1 MGTTPNYEFNVPV
14 GSDIVNLLTQLIP
27 NWSNLDTILKTI
39 SNTGVGTA
47 TELKTGTVHSLTR
60 SDTGRKVFTFVAT
73 TNFVAGE
80 TFLLDGEQ
88 VTALTASGEQLSTGC
103 YVIGSNVL
111 VSVHDTLLT
120 FYVPESTAKDAQ
132 KLGGE
137 LPSHYATEADLEEI
151 QTDMSAVE
159 TKLGTGVF
167 QTQAQNA
174 VDAVNELNTQLT
186 LVDISS
192 QLVSDTPVG
201 TVNAKSMRRMGNLIE
216 LDFSVT
222 LNQTLANGSAIFGG
236 LPKPLTNGTEQFTF
250 TAINGGIHTPIL
262 FHYVN
267 GYLGAI
273 YPQSGVTSNGSVI
286 TGHVMYIAE

>member
-1 MGTTPNYEFNVPV
+1 MGTTPNYGFNVPV
-14 GSDIVNLLTQLIP
+14 GSDIVNLLTQNNP

-60 SDTGRKVFTFVAT
+60 SDTDRKVFTFVAT

-80 TFLLDGEQ
+80 TFLLDGDQ

-159 TKLGTGVF
+159 AKLGTGVF

-174 VDAVNELNTQLT
+174 VDAVNELNTHLNANTRTDEIDLT
-186 LVDISS
+186 TQTLPYTLPSDGYITVETSS
-192 QLVSDTPVG
+192 
-201 TVNAKSMRRMGNLIE
+201 
-216 LDFSVT
+216 T
-222 LNQTLANGSAIFGG
+222 LNAVAQTVLDDRNDVRLAVLTARTAVQGQGNANSTFAKKGMKIESVVARDGSTVKFRAI
-236 LPKPLTNGTEQFTF
+236 
-250 TAINGGIHTPIL
+250 
-262 FHYVN
+262 
-267 GYLGAI
+267 
-273 YPQSGVTSNGSVI
+273 
-286 TGHVMYIAE
+286 

>member
-14 GSDIVNLLTQLIP
+14 GSDIVNLLTQNNP

-60 SDTGRKVFTFVAT
+60 SDTDRKVFTFVAT

-80 TFLLDGEQ
+80 TFLLDGDQ

-159 TKLGTGVF
+159 AKLGTGVF

-174 VDAVNELNTQLT
+174 VDAVNELNTHLSSKVDSNNIYVRQIALSSTGTYYTVDLPSGWAIEDCVIVGAQYRNANNGLWYNVNITDVAIAFQTVSGTNKVGALT
-186 LVDISS
+186 TSS
-192 QLVSDTPVG
+192 IIDKVKVA
-201 TVNAKSMRRMGNLIE
+201 VYKYR
-216 LDFSVT
+216 
-222 LNQTLANGSAIFGG
+222 
-236 LPKPLTNGTEQFTF
+236 
-250 TAINGGIHTPIL
+250 
-262 FHYVN
+262 
-267 GYLGAI
+267 
-273 YPQSGVTSNGSVI
+273 
-286 TGHVMYIAE
+286 

>member
-1 MGTTPNYEFNVPV
+1 MGTTPNFNFNVPV
-14 GSDIVNLLTQLIP
+14 GSDIVNLLTQNNP
-27 NWSNLDTILKTI
+27 NWENLDTILKTI

-60 SDTGRKVFTFVAT
+60 SDTDRKVFTFVAT

-137 LPSHYATEADLEEI
+137 LPSHYATESDLEEI

-159 TKLGTGVF
+159 AKLGTGVF

-174 VDAVNELNTQLT
+174 VDAVNELNTHLNANKYGTGVAITSTLYEVESDGYVLINSSSLTTGKMGIDATDSNGVTHGLLNHSITDRYQLYSAF
-186 LVDISS
+186 VRKGMKV
-192 QLVSDTPVG
+192 QLNST
-201 TVNAKSMRRMGNLIE
+201 TS
-216 LDFSVT
+216 
-222 LNQTLANGSAIFGG
+222 
-236 LPKPLTNGTEQFTF
+236 
-250 TAINGGIHTPIL
+250 
-262 FHYVN
+262 
-267 GYLGAI
+267 
-273 YPQSGVTSNGSVI
+273 SGVVATFYPLV
-286 TGHVMYIAE
+286 

>member
-1 MGTTPNYEFNVPV
+1 MGTTPNYNFNVPV
-14 GSDIVNLLTQLIP
+14 GSDIVNLLTQNNP

-60 SDTGRKVFTFVAT
+60 SDTDRKVFTFVAT

-80 TFLLDGEQ
+80 TFLLDGDQ

-132 KLGGE
+132 RLGGE

-159 TKLGTGVF
+159 AKLGTGVF

-174 VDAVNELNTQLT
+174 VDAVNELNTT
-186 LVDISS
+186 LNGVLGWTTLQS
-192 QLVSDTPVG
+192 VTGMTPVQLPNDFHDVMVRASIYTG
-201 TVNAKSMRRMGNLIE
+201 GVHLCVNFALNKNDFDTSRRFLSGCT
-216 LDFSVT
+216 DGST
-222 LNQTLANGSAIFGG
+222 ANGYFAVQTSSNNTVSLARFLYNADYTASA
-236 LPKPLTNGTEQFTF
+236 E
-250 TAINGGIHTPIL
+250 
-262 FHYVN
+262 V
-267 GYLGAI
+267 
-273 YPQSGVTSNGSVI
+273 SVS
-286 TGHVMYIAE
+286 YR

>member
-1 MGTTPNYEFNVPV
+1 MGTTPNYNFNVPV
-14 GSDIVNLLTQLIP
+14 GSDIVNLLTQNNP
-27 NWSNLDTILKTI
+27 NWEALDTILKTI

-60 SDTGRKVFTFVAT
+60 SDTDKKVFTFDAT

-132 KLGGE
+132 RLGGE
-137 LPSHYATEADLEEI
+137 LPSHYATEADLEDI
-151 QTDMSAVE
+151 QNDMSAVE
-159 TKLGTGVF
+159 AKLGTGVF

-174 VDAVNELNTQLT
+174 VDAVNELNTHL
-186 LVDISS
+186 SS
-192 QLVSDTPVG
+192 LIVSETITGTAQTITPAA
-201 TVNAKSMRRMGNLIE
+201 NAK
-216 LDFSVT
+216 FT
-222 LNQTLANGSAIFGG
+222 LNCAKADYKVLSFNVINIGTTLFDIVAQSLGNDSITIVVDNIDSTSHVFT
-236 LPKPLTNGTEQFTF
+236 PKIE
-250 TAINGGIHTPIL
+250 
-262 FHYVN
+262 VW
-267 GYLGAI
+267 
-273 YPQSGVTSNGSVI
+273 
-286 TGHVMYIAE
+286 YIKE

>member
-14 GSDIVNLLTQLIP
+14 GSDIVNLLTQNNP

-60 SDTGRKVFTFVAT
+60 SDTDRKVFTFVAT

-137 LPSHYATEADLEEI
+137 LPSHYATEAELEEI
-151 QTDMSAVE
+151 QNDMSAVE
-159 TKLGTGVF
+159 AKLGTGVF

-174 VDAVNELNTQLT
+174 VDAVNELNTHLNN
-186 LVDISS
+186 LVIPK
-192 QLVSDTPVG
+192 LFIDTTNVLHTGSFTSWTATEDAFCVVRSG
-201 TVNAKSMRRMGNLIE
+201 TAS
-216 LDFSVT
+216 SVT
-222 LNQTLANGSAIFGG
+222 IDGVVVGYSAGSTLSNFSCYIKAGQVIGASGSPALDAFG
-236 LPKPLTNGTEQFTF
+236 LM
-250 TAINGGIHTPIL
+250 
-262 FHYVN
+262 
-267 GYLGAI
+267 
-273 YPQSGVTSNGSVI
+273 S
-286 TGHVMYIAE
+286 

>member
-14 GSDIVNLLTQLIP
+14 GSDIVNLLTQNNP

-60 SDTGRKVFTFVAT
+60 SDTDRKVFTFVAT

-132 KLGGE
+132 RLGGE

-159 TKLGTGVF
+159 AKLGTGVF

-174 VDAVNELNTQLT
+174 VDAVNELNTHLKLKSTSDYMTAYNGASEYIIVVGQGT
-186 LVDISS
+186 LPSTSKVALSIYI
-192 QLVSDTPVG
+192 P
-201 TVNAKSMRRMGNLIE
+201 K
-216 LDFSVT
+216 
-222 LNQTLANGSAIFGG
+222 SAITSTPYYWQVTDAYNGANFIHLQALLDNTSCGAGMYYGAG
-236 LPKPLTNGTEQFTF
+236 LISDST
-250 TAINGGIHTPIL
+250 
-262 FHYVN
+262 
-267 GYLGAI
+267 
-273 YPQSGVTSNGSVI
+273 I
-286 TGHVMYIAE
+286 TYYYR

>member
-1 MGTTPNYEFNVPV
+1 MGTTPNYNFNVPV
-14 GSDIVNLLTQLIP
+14 GSDIVNLLTQNNP
-27 NWSNLDTILKTI
+27 NWEALDTILKTI

-60 SDTGRKVFTFVAT
+60 SDTDKKVFTFDAT

-80 TFLLDGEQ
+80 TFLLDGDQ

-159 TKLGTGVF
+159 AKLGTGVF

-174 VDAVNELNTQLT
+174 VDAVNELNTHLT
-186 LVDISS
+186 RITATIPSDYTANTWATIAYLPDSGITTNFDKLSITYNIDRQGDYLVISHE
-192 QLVSDTPVG
+192 VSMKVSSSGYVQINLD
-201 TVNAKSMRRMGNLIE
+201 NASYRGFTINL
-216 LDFSVT
+216 F
-222 LNQTLANGSAIFGG
+222 
-236 LPKPLTNGTEQFTF
+236 
-250 TAINGGIHTPIL
+250 
-262 FHYVN
+262 
-267 GYLGAI
+267 
-273 YPQSGVTSNGSVI
+273 VI
-286 TGHVMYIAE
+286 KR

>member
-1 MGTTPNYEFNVPV
+1 MGTTPNYNFNVPV
-14 GSDIVNLLTQLIP
+14 GSDIVNLLTQNNP
-27 NWSNLDTILKTI
+27 NWEALDTILKTI

-60 SDTGRKVFTFVAT
+60 SDTDRKVFTFVAT

-132 KLGGE
+132 RLGGE
-137 LPSHYATEADLEEI
+137 LPSHYATESDLEDI
-151 QTDMSAVE
+151 QGDMSAVE
-159 TKLGTGVF
+159 AKLGTGVF

-174 VDAVNELNTQLT
+174 VDAVNELNTHLNGVLDWT
-186 LVDISS
+186 DLPAVTGT
-192 QLVSDTPVG
+192 TPVQLPNDFHDVKVSVVINISG
-201 TVNAKSMRRMGNLIE
+201 TI
-216 LDFSVT
+216 VT
-222 LNQTLANGSAIFGG
+222 FDYS
-236 LPKPLTNGTEQFTF
+236 LTNSDFD
-250 TAINGGIHTPIL
+250 TASRHLIGCSDGSSLNA
-262 FHYVN
+262 YC
-267 GYLGAI
+267 AI
-273 YPQSGVTSNGSVI
+273 QTNTAKTVSLLIVIYNTAYTTSAQVKVS
-286 TGHVMYIAE
+286 YR

>member
-1 MGTTPNYEFNVPV
+1 MGTTPNYNFNVPV
-14 GSDIVNLLTQLIP
+14 GSDIVNLLTQNNP
-27 NWSNLDTILKTI
+27 NWEALDTILKTI

-60 SDTGRKVFTFVAT
+60 SDTDRKVFTFVAT

-80 TFLLDGEQ
+80 TFLLDGDQ

-137 LPSHYATEADLEEI
+137 LPSHYATESDLEEI

-159 TKLGTGVF
+159 AKLGTGVF

-174 VDAVNELNTQLT
+174 VDAVNELNTHLSWTSLGAVIGQSRIDLDYDDYNEWSIGIYPNDDLNRT
-186 LVDISS
+186 ISKTIS
-192 QLVSDTPVG
+192 KGIISRCVTAGTSARLSVYEPDNNTRARFVIEIVSGNTPKIYLEDC
-201 TVNAKSMRRMGNLIE
+201 TVN
-216 LDFSVT
+216 
-222 LNQTLANGSAIFGG
+222 
-236 LPKPLTNGTEQFTF
+236 GTSIINS
-250 TAINGGIHTPIL
+250 TA
-262 FHYVN
+262 FYVW
-267 GYLGAI
+267 AR
-273 YPQSGVTSNGSVI
+273 
-286 TGHVMYIAE
+286 